1 MTNPHADAVVSE
13 RSGPAFDTV
22 SEQTDGSATL
32 QQLRERFLD
41 AGSLDALPVRGAI
54 LDSWRRSRAL
64 HIHPDQV
71 ELPYVRD
78 PNLDSPLTNA
88 AAPVLQRLA
97 NDLAA
102 QTISVILTSSDGL
115 VLERFASDATI
126 MRALDSVRLAP
137 GYSYAEAFVG
147 TNGIGTTLETAAPT
161 YIRGGEHYLG
171 TLGRL
176 ACAGSPIRHPLTR
189 SVLGVIDLTCWA
201 SRSDPLLLTLAKSAS
216 SQIEDRLNALA
227 SASETALLEAYLR
240 QCRRYPLGVLAIGGD
255 VVLMNQYLRQALDAH
270 DQVAL
275 LEHSTDLARPGHADT
290 LLAALPSGHTAKVT
304 AVERISV
311 RGGHRNIVLHVQLTT
326 DRAVRAPI
334 SPAAVAL
341 PGVAGRSSS
350 WRRSCQQVER
360 CCRDREWV
368 VLDGEKGSGRTKLA
382 RAVAAHVSADK
393 MVRVLRTAEFTD
405 TESLLAALTTETGGN
420 DFNIVLADMDHIPTD
435 AIEPL
440 AEILQ
445 GCAGRGWIAATMNSA
460 THAPAVDSH
469 LLPFFTHTVGVPALR
484 HRIEDLEDLVPF
496 LLREITK
503 GADVRLAPDAMRQLG
518 KLAWPGNIAQVRRV
532 LTETIALQR
541 SGVIHVDKLPPQCRS
556 LTRRRL
562 SQIEALER
570 DAIVRSL
577 QENGGN
583 KAEAAAALG
592 MSRATIYR
600 KIKDFGIA

>member
-1 MTNPHADAVVSE
+1 MSDPHVDAVVSL
-13 RSGPAFDTV
+13 RQA
-22 SEQTDGSATL
+22 
-32 QQLRERFLD
+32 RERFLTAEPVD
-41 AGSLDALPVRGAI
+41 TLPVRSTV

-64 HIHPDQV
+64 RIHPDRV

-102 QTISVILTSSDGL
+102 QTVSVILTSSDGL
-115 VLERFASDATI
+115 VLERYASEVTI
-126 MRALDSVRLAP
+126 MHLLDSVQLAP
-137 GYSYAEAFVG
+137 GYSYAETFVG
-147 TNGIGTTLETAAPT
+147 TNGIGTTLETASPT
-161 YIRGGEHYLG
+161 FIRGGEHYLG

-189 SVLGVIDLTCWA
+189 AVLGVIDLTCWA
-201 SRSDPLLLTLAKSAS
+201 SRSDPLLFTLAKSAS
-216 SQIEDRLNALA
+216 SQIEDRLSSLA
-227 SASETALLEAYLR
+227 SESETALLETYLR

-255 VVLMNQYLRQALDAH
+255 VVLMNQYLRHALDAH

-275 LEHSTDLARPGHADT
+275 LELSADLAGGASAVDT
-290 LLAALPSGHTAKVT
+290 LVAQLPSGHTTKVT
-304 AVERISV
+304 AVERILV
-311 RGGHRNIVLHVQLTT
+311 RGGLRGVVLHVQLAA
-326 DRAVRAPI
+326 DRAVRRTIGQATFT
-334 SPAAVAL
+334 V

-368 VLDGEKGSGRTKLA
+368 VLDGEKGSGRTRLA

-393 MVRVLRTAEFTD
+393 MVRVLRTSEFADAEHMLSALSAETASNEFNVVITD
-405 TESLLAALTTETGGN
+405 LERL
-420 DFNIVLADMDHIPTD
+420 PTD
-435 AIEPL
+435 VIEPL

-445 GCAGRGWIAATMNSA
+445 SCAGRGWIAATMNSA
-460 THAPAVDSH
+460 TRAPAVDSL

-484 HRIEDLEDLVPF
+484 HRIEDLDDLVPF
-496 LLREITK
+496 LLRELTK

-518 KLAWPGNIAQVRRV
+518 KLPWPGNVTQLRQILA
-532 LTETIALQR
+532 ETIAVQR
-541 SGVIHVDKLPPQCRS
+541 SGMIQADKLPPQCRS

-562 SQIEALER
+562 SQLEALER

-577 QENGGN
+577 QENGGS
-583 KAEAAAALG
+583 KSEAAAALG